1 MTFEQHLKKYLSDE
15 QIEQLLASLEGKN
28 THAAILNTRKMSD
41 EQFLKLFPLVK
52 KHPIVAH
59 AYIYEKEI
67 YDLGKSIFYDLGC
80 FYLQEPSAMIP
91 SFLLSPNEDDI
102 VLDLCAAPG
111 GKTVQASFLMDGR
124 GLIIA
129 NDIARDRTNIL
140 LENVEKLGLPN
151 VAITNNDFQ
160 KIEKNYE
167 NYFTKIIL
175 DAPCSGSGMFR
186 KMEAMKG
193 DWSYNKVLKYA
204 EVQKSLILSAY
215 NMLAPGGTMVYST
228 CSFSMEENEEI
239 VEYLLANT
247 EAFEIEIEGRKEYFK
262 PSKSAYGVHLF
273 PSFFTGE
280 GHYIC
285 LIGKAKNPQKTSKTE
300 KNKRDFAYF
309 SNSEHLFRYGDTK
322 FFLEEK
328 LLNKGLNIV
337 RHGLK
342 FSTIK
347 GQDEIYDFHLSR
359 ALECFPNEILLQEE
373 EMNKYLKGETV
384 PVKCARGIVLLKY
397 QSIPIS
403 FGKSDG
409 SQIKNHY
416 PKRLRKR
423 N

>member
-41 EQFLKLFPLVK
+41 ETFLKHFPLVK
-52 KHPIVAH
+52 KHPIVEH

-91 SFLLSPNEDDI
+91 SFLLDPNEDDI

-111 GKTVQASFLMDGR
+111 GKTVQASFLMNGR

-129 NDIARDRTNIL
+129 NDIARDRTDIL
-140 LENVEKLGLPN
+140 LENAEKLGLPN
-151 VAITNNDFQ
+151 VVITNNDFQ

-167 NYFTKIIL
+167 SHFTKIIL

-186 KMEAMKG
+186 KMESMKN
-193 DWSYNKVLKYA
+193 DWSYNKVLKYS

-215 NMLAPGGTMVYST
+215 SMLSPGGIMVYST
-228 CSFSMEENEEI
+228 CSFSYEENEEI
-239 VEYLLANT
+239 IEYLLANT
-247 EAFEIEIEGRKEYFK
+247 DAFEVEIAQRKEYFK
-262 PSKSAYGVHLF
+262 PFKSAHGVHLF
-273 PSFFTGE
+273 PSFFSGE

-285 LIGKAKNPQKTSKTE
+285 LIGKGKKVEKPLKTTQ
-300 KNKRDFAYF
+300 NKWDLTFF
-309 SNSEHLFRYGDTK
+309 SNFDHLFRYGDTK

-337 RHGLK
+337 RQGLK
-342 FSTIK
+342 YSTIK
-347 GQDEIYDFHLSR
+347 GKDEVYDFHLAR
-359 ALECFPNEILLQEE
+359 ALESFPNEILLKEE
-373 EMNKYLKGETV
+373 ETNKYLKGETIL
-384 PVKCARGIVLLKY
+384 VKCTHGMVLLKY
-397 QSIPIS
+397 QNIPIS

-409 SQIKNHY
+409 MQIKNHY
-416 PKRLRKR
+416 PKRLRKKF
-423 N
+423 